1 MKYKKEGIK
10 NHKVLGM
17 YPVYVNS
24 VYGGREPLKIVGIR
38 EDQIELQGDYS
49 GIGADNSAQWFRDQ
63 EAFVLREVCEES
75 LKTNGCQVPNVH
87 CCGGGSVVRK
97 HSGANLDS
105 VIETDD

>member
-38 EDQIELQGDYS
+38 EDQVELQGDYS
-49 GIGADNSAQWFRDQ
+49 GIGADSSAEWFNDK
-63 EAFVLREVCEES
+63 EVFVLREVCEKTLE
-75 LKTNGCQVPNVH
+75 TNGCQVPNVH

-97 HSGANLDS
+97 HSMANLDS

>member
-38 EDQIELQGDYS
+38 EGQVELQGDYS
-49 GIGADNSAQWFRDQ
+49 GIGADSSAEWFNDK
-63 EAFVLREVCEES
+63 EAFVLREVCEKTLE
-75 LKTNGCQVPNVH
+75 TNGCQVPNVH

-97 HSGANLDS
+97 HSMANLDS

>member
-38 EDQIELQGDYS
+38 EDQVELQGTTL
-49 GIGADNSAQWFRDQ
+49 
-63 EAFVLREVCEES
+63 V
-75 LKTNGCQVPNVH
+75 
-87 CCGGGSVVRK
+87 
-97 HSGANLDS
+97 
-105 VIETDD
+105 